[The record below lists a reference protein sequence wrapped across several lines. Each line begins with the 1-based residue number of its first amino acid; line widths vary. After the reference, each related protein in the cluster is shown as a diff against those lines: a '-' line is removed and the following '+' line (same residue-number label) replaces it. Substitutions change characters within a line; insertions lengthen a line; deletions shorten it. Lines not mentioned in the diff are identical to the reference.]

1 MLPLLRQLGNVWKL
15 SRMNMVEVVFCTG
28 ANEILPE
35 LGIDVG
41 SVDIDV
47 RADCLKLI
55 VISDVKLG
63 EHIVGVKISDQ
74 ANDGGMFE

>member
-15 SRMNMVEVVFCTG
+15 SRMNMVEIVFCTG
-28 ANEILPE
+28 GNEILPE

-47 RADCLKLI
+47 GADCLKLI

-63 EHIVGVKISDQ
+63 GHIAGAKVSD
-74 ANDGGMFE
+74 

>member
-15 SRMNMVEVVFCTG
+15 SRMNMVEIVFCTG
-28 ANEILPE
+28 GNEVLPE

-41 SVDIDV
+41 SFDIDV
-47 RADCLKLI
+47 GADCLKLI

-63 EHIVGVKISDQ
+63 GHIAGAKVSD
-74 ANDGGMFE
+74 